1 MQSRTSQS
9 AKQIEADT
17 PVQNTSEDGKL
28 LKSVRKVQQIRQ
40 LLTANT
46 PAKSL
51 PSYQLDAAP
60 LKEYNPQK
68 QLSKQITFDEVNDEE
83 LQRYKAE
90 WHWFVFFEFLFY
102 HMLFYILLGP
112 FVVLVLFKYPGII
125 LLKNMRF
132 CKHSSSFYM
141 QTLLWCGSALGGLMY
156 FIQDQSVITLTE
168 IIFMWFAITTRSVV
182 IAAKYATLSLA
193 RIRLYKTEEL
203 PDEMFN
209 FDLMFQDW
217 FEQSSKVLFLE
228 QYRALRRHEQEY
240 SLYKFDFL
248 LDPNKKTADAI
259 KTTNICFYLEWA
271 MKQQMKQTD
280 PIIEQVYYNGFHVFG
295 YLVNYYQKNNPTS
308 LFYKYMI
315 GMSIFYGIS
324 PTFIRLQHFMG
335 NIPDWLDII
344 RLIVN
349 FLTSMQAFFGSII
362 FLGIGIY
369 DFRRKFF
376 LLDQC
381 LYMLSAKKVSYT
393 TAKKLIPTI
402 NFNNPQTL
410 QAWSIF
416 RSLCFDYGQ
425 TYNLRVQGFYSLIFV
440 ANIVFIFL
448 TLGLILDFIHI
459 DMFQLILLGEMA
471 IILIG
476 FTLYYLYLG
485 ASLNEYFD
493 SFETL
498 LDDVKSIYQD
508 ILRMREQ
515 YFQNN
520 IQPINDVHKIF
531 VNIIRDQIGVD
542 VDTVKEYIELI
553 VEELENN
560 QRQLGY
566 DRRNN
571 PFKLYGVVI
580 TYNLLKSAGVGLST
594 VFSYAIQQRFSN
606 KEK

>member
-9 AKQIEADT
+9 VKQIDADQ
-17 PVQNTSEDGKL
+17 PIQNTSEDGKL
-28 LKSVRKVQQIRQ
+28 LKSVRKFQQISQ
-40 LLTANT
+40 LLTVNAPT
-46 PAKSL
+46 RTLPA
-51 PSYQLDAAP
+51 YQLDSAP

-90 WHWFVFFEFLFY
+90 WHWDVFFEFLFY
-102 HMLFYILLGP
+102 HILFFIFLGP

-132 CKHSSSFYM
+132 FKHSSAFYM
-141 QTLLWCGSALGGLMY
+141 QTFLWIGSALGGLMY
-156 FIQDQSVITLTE
+156 FIQDKSVITLTE
-168 IIFMWFAITTRSVV
+168 IIFMWFAISTRSVV
-182 IAAKYATLSLA
+182 IAAKYATLSTA
-193 RIRLYKTEEL
+193 RIKLYKTEEL
-203 PDEMFN
+203 PEEMFS

-228 QYRALRRHEQEY
+228 QYRALRRHEQEC

-248 LDPNKKTADAI
+248 LNPNQITSEAI
-259 KTTNICFYLEWA
+259 KTTNVCFYIEWA

-280 PIIEQVYYNGFHVFG
+280 PIIENRYYNGFHVFG
-295 YLVNYYQKNNPTS
+295 YLVTCYQKKNPQSS
-308 LFYKYMI
+308 LFKYMLI
-315 GMSIFYGIS
+315 LSFFYSIS
-324 PTFIRLQHFMG
+324 PTFIRLQHFME
-335 NIPDWLDII
+335 NIPDWQDII
-344 RLIVN
+344 RLIIN
-349 FLTSMQAFFGSII
+349 FFTSMQAFFGSVI
-362 FLGIGIY
+362 FLAIGIY

-381 LYMLSAKKVSYT
+381 LYMLSAKKVSYP

-410 QAWSIF
+410 QAWSII
-416 RSLCFDYGQ
+416 RSLSFDYGQ

-440 ANIVFIFL
+440 ANIIFIFL
-448 TLGLILDFIHI
+448 SLGLILDLIHI

-471 IILIG
+471 LVLIG

-498 LDDVKSIYQD
+498 LDDVKSIYLD
-508 ILRMREQ
+508 IQRMREQ

-531 VNIIRDQIGVD
+531 FSIIRDQVGFD
-542 VDTVKEYIELI
+542 LDTVKVYIEQI
-553 VEELENN
+553 VEELDNN
-560 QRQLGY
+560 KRQIDY

-571 PFKLYGVVI
+571 PFKLYGVII
-580 TYNLLKSAGVGLST
+580 TFNLLKSAGVGLST
-594 VFSYAIQQRFSN
+594 VFSYAIQQRLQ
-606 KEK
+606 KVK